1 MQYNCVEYKSEFIRY
16 GVLSSAL
23 MIATQL
29 SISPLPLRG
38 NFYRGNIH
46 NTEDIIS
53 SITLGR
59 FKGA

>member
-1 MQYNCVEYKSEFIRY
+1 MQYNRIEYKSEFIRY

-38 NFYRGNIH
+38 NFYGGNIP
-46 NTEDIIS
+46 
-53 SITLGR
+53 
-59 FKGA
+59 F